1 MKFERVFDYSKL
13 LVSGIG
19 ITSFF
24 TFASLFFG
32 FLLSIPL
39 ALIKT
44 SKSRMLRAIGYI
56 YTDFFRGVPALVQL
70 YLFYF
75 AIPVML
81 NTTLSVTQA
90 AIISLS
96 LNTAAYLSEAIR
108 GGILAVPKGQQEA
121 AKALSVP
128 YFKMMFHIILPQ
140 AFKSIMPSI
149 VNEAINLLKGTSLVS
164 IIGAVD
170 LMRVGR
176 QIMADTYLTAE
187 PLIVVAVIY
196 YIMVKILSV
205 VSNKLEKYIRRS
217 DVRV

>member
-1 MKFERVFDYSKL
+1 MGRGFEYSGL
-13 LVSGIG
+13 LVSGTG
-19 ITSFF
+19 VTLLF
-24 TFASLFFG
+24 TVASLAFG
-32 FLLSIPL
+32 FVLSIPL
-39 ALIKT
+39 ALIKV
-44 SKSRMLRAIGYI
+44 SKSRVLRAIGYV

-81 NTTLSVTQA
+81 NITLSVNQA
-90 AIISLS
+90 AILSLS

-108 GGILAVPKGQQEA
+108 GGILAVPLGQREA
-121 AKALSVP
+121 AKALSISYP
-128 YFKMMFHIILPQ
+128 HMMFQIVLPQ

-187 PLIVVAVIY
+187 PLLVVAVIY
-196 YIMVKILSV
+196 YIMVKALSILANQV
-205 VSNKLEKYIRRS
+205 EKYVRRS
-217 DVRV
+217 DARS